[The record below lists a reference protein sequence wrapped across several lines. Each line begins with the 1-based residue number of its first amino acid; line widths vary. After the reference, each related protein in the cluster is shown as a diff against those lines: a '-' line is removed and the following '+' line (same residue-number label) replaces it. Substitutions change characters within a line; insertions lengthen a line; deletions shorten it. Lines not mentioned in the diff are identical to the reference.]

1 MSIIDQMRVLLR
13 EQRERAEDRKAAI
26 KPDPPH
32 VTVAAWQIDA
42 AKFASNVAMCVLV
55 YMLWLYTLQIA
66 GDRAGEMHLTRAGTW
81 TGDLQFWFPYLVG
94 FALISFG
101 VPYVAKISIPTFM
114 ALTWREAPWP
124 KGWALA
130 IAMSVSL
137 VIIAGT
143 FTIQGDAI
151 LERDRDSAV
160 AVAGIEQN
168 RAGLQARIDGITAD
182 LNTMMNNSNAY
193 LAQAASVGAAE
204 WENTYIAN
212 ARASR
217 DPQTGRIERALGAAR
232 SADTLR
238 AERDTL
244 RQQLAAAPVAETAQ
258 RRVEGAS
265 TATSF
270 IGSMLDWVEGIRAI
284 LLSLV
289 MDVVCLMMPW
299 IARHLE
305 LTRNRQLGAQVMPW
319 ADDAHSIPDLRE
331 AEPVIVRSK
340 EEDAKMQA
348 PMVDG
353 ETGRPMVHRKATW
366 AKKPTARKAMS
377 EIDKLRRERVSLAKR
392 MNRASVIEL
401 DSLRAKDGE
410 LLDQIAA
417 LQREAEEAPDETGA
431 PDGGARAGS
440 VDFDA
445 VGAAVDPLADTPI
458 EAGAEPQEI
467 DEAQSD
473 DGPRDTEALSDVHS
487 ITPPDLTEDDMLALY
502 PEIAP
507 DASAEPAAAVET
519 IALGSDGADGVMQT
533 EEQQDAHVRAREME
547 AA

>member
-13 EQRERAEDRKAAI
+13 EHKEEAEARKAAI

-66 GDRAGEMHLTRAGTW
+66 GDRAGEMHLTHAGTW

-124 KGWALA
+124 KGWALG

-212 ARASR
+212 ARASN
-217 DPQTGRIERALGAAR
+217 DPQLGRIERALGAAR

-305 LTRNRQLGAQVMPW
+305 LTRNRQLGMGDNSGW
-319 ADDAHSIPDLRE
+319 ADDAHRIEDHTADDPLPVQPMKGPRE
-331 AEPVIVRSK
+331 VVR
-340 EEDAKMQA
+340 DA
-348 PMVDG
+348 
-353 ETGRPMVHRKATW
+353 ETGEELIKITPKAHWRK
-366 AKKPTARKAMS
+366 KKGKPQRIEADVMAM
-377 EIDKLRRERVSLAKR
+377 A
-392 MNRASVIEL
+392 
-401 DSLRAKDGE
+401 
-410 LLDQIAA
+410 
-417 LQREAEEAPDETGA
+417 DETGA

-440 VDFDA
+440 VAESVAQDA
-445 VGAAVDPLADTPI
+445 SNEDEAHGADQRSFAAAHETVGEVSHNDGDAPQSDQRADESGGHSDGLQEFADQPTLPELTPEQELALLADEPVSESADATI
-458 EAGAEPQEI
+458 EQGGQEQAESETAEEYVPAFPALTYERAVAADDEERAG
-467 DEAQSD
+467 
-473 DGPRDTEALSDVHS
+473 
-487 ITPPDLTEDDMLALY
+487 EDH
-502 PEIAP
+502 
-507 DASAEPAAAVET
+507 
-519 IALGSDGADGVMQT
+519 
-533 EEQQDAHVRAREME
+533 DAHVKARDM
-547 AA
+547 ADAK